1 MAKRLVYDRWLF
13 FTAGLLVV
21 AGVFMVG
28 SASYYEAMRHGLSP
42 YAFLAKQAIHA
53 AVGMAALVAALKMD
67 FRLLARRWV
76 VLSLIGVSLLLL
88 LLVLSM
94 PAIGGARRWV
104 LVGPLTFQPSELVKV
119 AVIVFMAYMLSRKS
133 DQVNEPWAV
142 ALPCLAVIGALS
154 FLTAIEPDLGSAV
167 MIAALPFL
175 MLFVAGL
182 QLRYVAMAGALGAVA
197 VVGAVLAEPWRLE
210 RIRTVVFGPGEDAL
224 GSGFQLTQSLIAVG
238 SGGITGVGP
247 GQGQQKALF
256 LPAPHT
262 DFIFSVIGEELGL
275 IGTGVLLLAFLILFW
290 RGMRTA
296 LRAPDRFGFFLALGL
311 TNLLVLQALINMGVC
326 LGVLPT
332 KGIPLPFISYGGSSL
347 LMAMIATGLL
357 LNVSQYAD

>member
-21 AGVFMVG
+21 CGLFMVG
-28 SASYYEAMRHGLSP
+28 SASHYFAMSHGRSP
-42 YAFLAKQAIHA
+42 HVFLTRQAIYA
-53 AVGMAALVAALKMD
+53 LAGMFALVAALKTD
-67 FRLLARRWV
+67 FRVLARRWV
-76 VLSLIGVSLLLL
+76 VLSLIAVSVGLLLV
-88 LLVLSM
+88 VLSM
-94 PAIGGARRWV
+94 PPIGGARRWI
-104 LVGPLTFQPSELVKV
+104 LVGPLTFQPSELVKL
-119 AVIVFMAYMLSRKS
+119 AVIVFMAYMLSSKS

-142 ALPCLAVIGALS
+142 PLPCLAVVGTLV

-167 MIAALPFL
+167 MIAALPLL

-182 QLRYVAMAGALGAVA
+182 RWRYVAAAGGLGALGVTAAVI
-197 VVGAVLAEPWRLE
+197 AEPWRIE
-210 RIRTVVFGPGEDAL
+210 RIRTVVFGPGQDAL

-256 LPAPHT
+256 LPAAHT
-262 DFIFSVIGEELGL
+262 DFIFSVVGEELGL
-275 IGTGVLLLAFLILFW
+275 VGTGVLLLAFLILFW
-290 RGMRTA
+290 RGMRAA

-311 TNLLVLQALINMGVC
+311 TNLLVVQALINMGVC
-326 LGVLPT
+326 LGLLPT

-347 LMAMIATGLL
+347 LMTMVATGLL

>member
-13 FTAGLLVV
+13 FTTGLLVV
-21 AGVFMVG
+21 AGLFMVG
-28 SASYYEAMRHGLSP
+28 SASHYEAMRHGLSP
-42 YAFLAKQAIHA
+42 YTFLAKQTIHVL
-53 AVGMAALVAALKMD
+53 VGMVALGTALKMD
-67 FRLLARRWV
+67 YRLLARRGL
-76 VLSLIGVSLLLL
+76 VLGLIAVSLLLL
-88 LLVLSM
+88 LFVLSM
-94 PAIGGARRWV
+94 PPIGGARRWL
-104 LVGPLTFQPSELVKV
+104 LVGPATFQPSEFVKV
-119 AVIVFMAYMLSRKS
+119 AAIVFMAYMLSRKG
-133 DQVNEPWAV
+133 DQVNEPSAV
-142 ALPCLAVIGALS
+142 ALPCLAVVGTLS

-167 MIAALPFL
+167 MIAAVPFL

-182 QLRYVAMAGALGAVA
+182 QLRYVIAAGALGVTGLAAA
-197 VVGAVLAEPWRLE
+197 VVAEPWRLE
-210 RIRTVVFGPGEDAL
+210 RIRTVVFGPGQDAL

-238 SGGITGVGP
+238 SGGIAGAGP

-311 TNLLVLQALINMGVC
+311 TNLIVLQALINMGVC
-326 LGVLPT
+326 IGVLPT

-347 LMAMIATGLL
+347 LMTMIATGLL